1 METVL
6 KTLKWDIVFIIAIIA
21 NVIKTFSKDMNL
33 SSGKQNTI
41 PLLYRLWLYRKKKK
55 CDKYKGAKVDMSKY

>member
-55 CDKYKGAKVDMSKY
+55 V